1 VRPLSPSPRRGE
13 GGTLLSLSKGRSGGR
28 VKGVRVLELID
39 RLAARKLARVVVTKH
54 GRPVAVL
61 SPPPLPRE
69 TAEGLFGFMRASVAA
84 PAGFDFAQPVPDEPL
99 HAHERRLHEE

>member
-54 GRPVAVL
+54 GRPVAGL

-84 PAGFDFAQPVPDEPL
+84 PAGFDFAQPVSDEPL

>member
-1 VRPLSPSPRRGE
+1 
-13 GGTLLSLSKGRSGGR
+13 
-28 VKGVRVLELID
+28 
-39 RLAARKLARVVVTKH
+39 
-54 GRPVAVL
+54 VL